1 MFHLDPRTCFY
12 NSLHWWSINNQIQL
26 VFLNF
31 IFFTFLGSLAYQRFF
46 WEEAVISLILF
57 ILIYIEYVSGLN
69 DYILRKQGSK
79 AYKNIIGPLP
89 TL

>member
-1 MFHLDPRTCFY
+1 MFHLDSRTCFY

-26 VFLNF
+26 VLLNF
-31 IFFTFLGSLAYQRFF
+31 ILFTFLGSLAYQRFF

-57 ILIYIEYVSGLN
+57 ILIYIEYVSGFN

-79 AYKNIIGPLP
+79 AYKNIIGKLP